1 MRAGLL
7 TQTVDILR
15 SERVKDKFGATAATW
30 TAVATGLHAR
40 VTYGQGSL
48 GVSQGEQ
55 VYRQTVTFQTRYT
68 TAVTEYDR
76 LRWQDRLYRITAI
89 ERYPERGELRLTAEL
104 ITQD

>member
-7 TQTVDILR
+7 TQTIDILR
-15 SERVKDKFGATAATW
+15 SGRVKDKFGATPATW

-48 GVSQGEQ
+48 GVSQAEQ
-55 VYRQTVTFQTRYT
+55 VYSQAVTFQTRYT

-76 LRWQDRLYRITAI
+76 VRWQGRLYRITAI
-89 ERYPERGELRLTAEL
+89 ERYPERGELRIMAGLV
-104 ITQD
+104 TQD